1 MSTIRRL
8 YKNQKAGVLFGVCAG
23 LADYFNLNV
32 AFIRLIFLFPFLP
45 FWLAYMIRAAI
56 LVDKSTLVPPLDL
69 DHALEKIQTQL
80 EQTEHTLIRLETY
93 ITSDDFDF
101 HRRLWD

>member
-32 AFIRLIFLFPFLP
+32 VLIRFIFLFPFLP
-45 FWLAYMIRAAI
+45 SWLAYIIMAVV
-56 LVDKSTLVPPLDL
+56 LTDKSTLAPPLDL
-69 DHALEKIQTQL
+69 DRTLEKVQTQL
-80 EQTEHTLIRLETY
+80 EQTEHTLIRLEAY

-101 HRRLWD
+101 HRKLWD